1 MAAAAVVEVAP
12 SSVVAAATR
21 PASRLLDLVVAD
33 STASGSTAETRP
45 SRTTTLDSSGRHSLR
60 IVAIQAFLPSG

>member
-45 SRTTTLDSSGRHSLR
+45 SRTTTLDSSGRH
-60 IVAIQAFLPSG
+60 